1 MTPETCQFCNKSG
14 NEWTGPSH
22 QRAQTRY
29 YRCDTCGHV
38 WSVDRDVTAAPPA
51 ARTDLTG
58 HSARRTVT
66 PG

>member
-14 NEWTGPSH
+14 NEWTGPTH
-22 QRAQTRY
+22 QRAQARY

-38 WSVDRDVTAAPPA
+38 WSVDRDLAAAPRRSDADVAQEP
-51 ARTDLTG
+51 
-58 HSARRTVT
+58 ARRNIS